1 MDKLEK
7 ELLETKNIRRT
18 RAELMRRLR
27 DGKNGKK
34 YKLQQIADL
43 YGCNRQFVYQ
53 EIKWLE
59 SVK

>member
-7 ELLETKNIRRT
+7 ELQETKDTRHK

-27 DGKNGKK
+27 DGENGKK
-34 YKLQQIADL
+34 YTLQQIADV
-43 YGCNRQFVYQ
+43 YGCNRQFVMQ